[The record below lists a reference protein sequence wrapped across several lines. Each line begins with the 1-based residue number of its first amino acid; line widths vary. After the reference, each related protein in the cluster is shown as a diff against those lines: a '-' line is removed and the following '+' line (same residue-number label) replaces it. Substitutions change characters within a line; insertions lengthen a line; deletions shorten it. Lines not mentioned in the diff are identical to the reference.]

1 MTTTIDYTQFA
12 RYCSAEYPFGY
23 CLVNYST
30 GEIRT
35 IACVSQAMALRSM
48 YRRMDGEHRAY
59 PEDRLVLANVRTGAV
74 VCAVNMEG

>member
-1 MTTTIDYTQFA
+1 MTTIDYTQFA

-35 IACVSQAMALRSM
+35 TACVSQAVALRSM
-48 YRRMDGEHRAY
+48 YRRMDGEHRAN
-59 PEDRLVLANVRTGAV
+59 PEYRMVLANVRTGAV